1 MNTTV
6 NAIRYALV
14 TGGSRGIGRA
24 ICLRLAREGYSI
36 IINYRSDSNAGAQV
50 KAAIEAE
57 GGKAELLPFDVC
69 DSESVAEALTMWQN
83 SHSGEYIS
91 VLINNAG
98 IRQDN
103 ILSLMNNKQWHD
115 VVNTTLTGF
124 YNTTS
129 LLVQKMMRK
138 RSGRI
143 INIASVSGMMG
154 LPGQSNYSAAKAGL
168 IGATK
173 ALAKELAPRGITVN
187 AVAPGF
193 IETDMTSD
201 LDRTDIEKSIPAGR
215 FGTPD
220 EVAALVAFL
229 VGNDASYI
237 TGQCISING
246 GLYT

>member
-1 MNTTV
+1 MNTVVDT
-6 NAIRYALV
+6 IRYALV

-24 ICLRLAREGYSI
+24 VCLRLAREGFAI
-36 IINYRSDSNAGAQV
+36 IINYRSGSDAASKV
-50 KAAIEAE
+50 KTEIEAE

-69 DSESVAEALTMWQN
+69 DFEATAKALSNWQN
-83 SHSGEYIS
+83 SHPVEYIS
-91 VLINNAG
+91 VLVNNAG

-103 ILSLMNNKQWHD
+103 ILSLMNGKQWHD
-115 VVNTTLTGF
+115 VIDTTLTGF

-129 LLVQKMMRK
+129 ALVQKMMRK
-138 RSGRI
+138 RFGRI
-143 INIASVSGMMG
+143 VNMASVSGMMG

-187 AVAPGF
+187 AIAPGF
-193 IETDMTSD
+193 IESDMTAD
-201 LDRTDIEKSIPAGR
+201 LDRTEIEKSIPAGR

-229 VGNDASYI
+229 VSNEASYI